1 MVERKSETGVI
12 LDRILRERLDPFN
25 VPVEIRN
32 SIRDEVLSLIER
44 PERKPY
50 GACVMTPEASM
61 AADMAKKENRIPDQ
75 SAKPKL
81 I

>member
-32 SIRDEVLSLIER
+32 SIKDEVLSLIER

-61 AADMAKKENRIPDQ
+61 AADIAKKENRIPDQ

>member
-32 SIRDEVLSLIER
+32 SIRDEVLSLI
-44 PERKPY
+44 
-50 GACVMTPEASM
+50 
-61 AADMAKKENRIPDQ
+61 
-75 SAKPKL
+75 
-81 I
+81 

>member
-32 SIRDEVLSLIER
+32 SIKDEVLSLIER